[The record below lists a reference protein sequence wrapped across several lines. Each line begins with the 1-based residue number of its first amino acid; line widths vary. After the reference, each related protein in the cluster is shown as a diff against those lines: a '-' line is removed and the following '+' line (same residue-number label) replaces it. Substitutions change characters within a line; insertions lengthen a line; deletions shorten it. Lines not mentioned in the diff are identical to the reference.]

1 MAPRGL
7 VLPGA
12 TGSDTMVV
20 GLMPSTSREAAQM
33 LGGVS
38 EAAAQ
43 PIATPILLDAGL
55 EAELLPGAGCGHTA
69 R

>member
-1 MAPRGL
+1 ML
-7 VLPGA
+7 TGA
-12 TGSDTMVV
+12 TGSDTMAV
-20 GLMPSTSREAAQM
+20 GLMPSTSKEAALI

-43 PIATPILLDAGL
+43 PIATPILLDVGFK
-55 EAELLPGAGCGHTA
+55 AETLPVDGCGHTA